1 MSLDKWLKQE
11 KKEKKPAKG
20 EKELQ
25 KGISSDLKS
34 KELNEKL
41 SKKLVRFVFVCLNA
55 KCKYQKII
63 VKKSILDDK
72 ICPRCKG
79 QMKIKESKNL

>member
-20 EKELQ
+20 KKELQ
-25 KGISSDLKS
+25 NEISSDIKS
-34 KELNEKL
+34 KEFNEKL
-41 SKKLVRFVFVCLNA
+41 STKLVRFVLVCLNA

-79 QMKIKESKNL
+79 KMKIKESKNL